1 MRMEELVP
9 KGIFLTRGVGV
20 HRNRLNAFE
29 LALRDGGIERMNLVS
44 VSSILPPGCT
54 ILSRTEGIK
63 RLHDGQIA
71 FCVLA
76 RQESNEP
83 GRLMAAS
90 IGVAI
95 PRDRSRY
102 GYLSEHHSFGEKAV
116 VAGEYAE
123 DLAATMLATTLG
135 VEFDPD
141 RDYDERREIYRISG
155 AMVGSRHIVQS
166 ARGHKNGLWTSC
178 VAAGVFI
185 F

>member
-1 MRMEELVP
+1 MRMEEMVP

-20 HRNRLNAFE
+20 HRHRLNSFE

-44 VSSILPPGCT
+44 VSSILPPGCR
-54 ILSRTEGIK
+54 ILSRAEGIK
-63 RLHDGQIA
+63 HLHDGQIA

-95 PRDRSRY
+95 PRDRT
-102 GYLSEHHSFGEKAV
+102 
-116 VAGEYAE
+116 
-123 DLAATMLATTLG
+123 TMLATTLG
-135 VEFDPD
+135 VGFDPD

-166 ARGHKNGLWTSC
+166 ARGDKGGLWTCC